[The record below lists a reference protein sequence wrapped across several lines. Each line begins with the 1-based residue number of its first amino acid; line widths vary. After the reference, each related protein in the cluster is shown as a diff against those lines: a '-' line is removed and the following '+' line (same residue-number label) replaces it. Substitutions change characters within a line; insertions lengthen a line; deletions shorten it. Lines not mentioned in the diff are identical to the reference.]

1 MRKIIRQQKNTS
13 IKNLALVSMLIGGGL
28 LSIAE
33 PISGINLGNST
44 STAIGEGSLA
54 TGSGTTA
61 IGANTFASGNNM
73 SREEYER
80 FLAENK
86 ARLKEIENKM
96 KEVASARG
104 DLSKLEAEHQD
115 IANKLR
121 TIETYRNQ
129 ITEKERLLN
138 EKEPILTREIEVKK
152 GEKVSYRTQI
162 EDLERRLNIINSLD
176 FDSLD
181 QNHLDEGITRLAQ
194 DLKTKM
200 EQGATFLG
208 EYGATGLPLSQYEAS
223 IRAIIATEKYKN
235 QGHWYIKPYFE
246 NSDKLNINKEK
257 IKGNFVLKE
266 GHLRLLDINKITL
279 IKNIIEQ
286 IDKNYNLS
294 NEERVEQ
301 IKQKFKE
308 NHLNFNDVDLNEITD
323 GNLRRFNKISE
334 IGVLSEEETK
344 KIGNG
349 LLIFNNIVYAGWQP
363 LSNPPKNEDEKR
375 DWAVV
380 GYINELFGHKYNKG
394 ENNYG
399 YAEERNQYYNDR
411 TLGNDTM
418 IRTNVVN
425 LYKEIQESFNHILT
439 NEEMTERNRLNA
451 MENTNLSDVEI
462 LKKIS
467 LNKKYENNEKKIFNE
482 NTTIEKYNK
491 WKEIIDM
498 PLSYEMFLNIIK
510 DVENHPNTDF
520 SEEIT
525 YKTMFSDTFR
535 EMRYN
540 YLKSIDINDFV
551 EKQKGLKAREDAV
564 KLIKV
569 YNDEIDRLK
578 TLEKD
583 TQDQITVKENEIA
596 GYKTDITNLTN
607 LLNGENPGNV
617 DEVTRQINEKKE
629 LIANKEKEIETL
641 KANISTVKD
650 GENALAN
657 GTNSRALGKASISIG
672 TNNYTN
678 QESSIALGTNNTVN
692 GEKSIAIGY
701 GHNIQ
706 GNRNTTLGDPNT
718 IYGNDNF
725 VIGNN
730 ITVGSE
736 QNPVNNNLVFGSNI
750 NIQNVSNAIVLGN
763 GSEAIENAVSVGKT
777 GAERKIVN
785 VADGLIS
792 ETSKEAINGSQLYK
806 FSMLLD
812 DKLSKFNFAPVAPK
826 VDTSIINADIANALA
841 IAGIPQVNGNKLF
854 SLGAGT
860 GYNAG
865 QAAIALGISAQTPNK
880 MFIFK
885 LSGAVNLKK
894 GYSVSAGVN
903 INFGDIEDT
912 TNKKLEREVLDLRN
926 KLKDL
931 KVTNITEVNGK
942 NYDGDITKLE
952 NQNKDLVKSNESL
965 LNAIKY
971 LKNELDS
978 LKTQTDTLK
987 KQTPTNKTNIAE
999 QPVIQ
1004 HITLDNFDFD
1014 KYDLKREH
1022 LSELGKLDYNSIKN
1036 VVIVGHADE
1045 RGSDE
1050 YNQKLSENR
1059 AKIVRDFI
1067 KDLNNK
1073 IDIYYL
1079 GKGKSELIS
1088 TDQAKNRR
1096 VEIIIK

>member
-1 MRKIIRQQKNTS
+1 MKKNK
-13 IKNLALVSMLIGGGL
+13 IKNIATIITVVLGTGI
-28 LSIAE
+28 LSTAE
-33 PISGINLGNST
+33 TLNEGINLGDNT
-44 STAIGEGSLA
+44 SNAIGSGSLA
-54 TGSGTTA
+54 TGRGTNA
-61 IGANTFASGNNM
+61 IGSNAFASGNNM
-73 SREEYER
+73 TREQYEE
-80 FLAENK
+80 FIKQNNT
-86 ARLKEIENKM
+86 RLKEIEDKM
-96 KEVASARG
+96 KEVLAARG
-104 DLSKLEAEHQD
+104 DLTNLENEHRE
-115 IANKLR
+115 IANKIKA
-121 TIETYRNQ
+121 IETYRTQ
-129 ITEKERLLN
+129 IEDLERLLA

-235 QGHWYIKPYFE
+235 QGNWYIKPYFE
-246 NSDKLNINKEK
+246 NSDKLNVEKDK
-257 IKGNFVLKE
+257 IKGKFVLKE

-279 IKNIIEQ
+279 IKNIIEP
-286 IDKNYNLS
+286 INKNYNLS
-294 NEERVEQ
+294 SEERVEQ

-308 NHLNFNDVDLNEITD
+308 KHLNFNDADLNEILD
-323 GNLRRFNKISE
+323 GNLGRFNKINE

-349 LLIFNNIVYAGWQP
+349 LLIFNGIEYAGGQP

-399 YAEERNQYYNDR
+399 YAEERDQYYNDR

-425 LYKEIQESFNHILT
+425 LYKEIQESFNNILT

-451 MENTNLSDVEI
+451 IENTNLSDIEI

-467 LNKKYENNEKKIFNE
+467 LNKKYESNEKKIFNE
-482 NTTIEKYNK
+482 NTTIEKYNR
-491 WKEIIDM
+491 WKELTDM
-498 PLSYEMFLNIIK
+498 PLNYEMFLNIIK
-510 DVENHPNTDF
+510 DVENHPNSDF

-540 YLKSIDINDFV
+540 YLKSMDINDFV

-578 TLEKD
+578 ALEKD
-583 TQDQITVKENEIA
+583 TQDQIAVKENEIA
-596 GYKTDITNLTN
+596 GYRSDITNLTN
-607 LLNGENPGNV
+607 LLNRENPGNI
-617 DEVTRQINEKKE
+617 DDVTRQINEKKE
-629 LIANKEKEIETL
+629 LIANKEREIETL
-641 KANISTVKD
+641 KANVSTVKD

-701 GHNIQ
+701 GHNVQ
-706 GNRNTTLGDPNT
+706 GNRNTTIGDPNT
-718 IYGNDNF
+718 VYGNDNF

-730 ITVGSE
+730 ITIGSE
-736 QNPVNNNLVFGSNI
+736 QHPVNNNLVFGSNI

-763 GSEAIENAVSVGKT
+763 GSEAVENAVSIGSK
-777 GAERKIVN
+777 GNERKIVN
-785 VADGLIS
+785 VEDGLIS
-792 ETSKEAINGSQLYK
+792 ETSKEVINGSQLYK
-806 FSMLLD
+806 FSLLLD
-812 DKLSKFNFAPVAPK
+812 DKLSKLNFSPAAPK

-841 IAGIPQVNGNKLF
+841 IAGIPQVSGNKLF

-865 QAAIALGISAQTPNK
+865 QAAIALGISGQTPNK

-885 LSGAVNLKK
+885 VSGAVNLKK

-903 INFGDIEDT
+903 INFGDIEDY
-912 TNKKLEREVLDLRN
+912 NN
-926 KLKDL
+926 
-931 KVTNITEVNGK
+931 N
-942 NYDGDITKLE
+942 KLE
-952 NQNKDLVKSNESL
+952 NEIKKLNERIEKQENKPLVIKDYSKELINLNDKNKDLEKLNKDLSKELEVIKERLNEMNNNVEMNYS
-965 LNAIKY
+965 
-971 LKNELDS
+971 
-978 LKTQTDTLK
+978 
-987 KQTPTNKTNIAE
+987 
-999 QPVIQ
+999 
-1004 HITLDNFDFD
+1004 LDNFDFD
-1014 KYDLKREH
+1014 K
-1022 LSELGKLDYNSIKN
+1022 SELKESHKQILDRLNFKYAKSIFL
-1036 VVIVGHADE
+1036 VGYADE
-1045 RGSDE
+1045 KGTNE
-1050 YNQKLSENR
+1050 YNQKLSEKR
-1059 AKIVRDFI
+1059 AKAVYDYLREKGI
-1067 KDLNNK
+1067 NQ
-1073 IDIYYL
+1073 DIYYL
-1079 GKGKSELIS
+1079 GRGKQNLIS
-1088 TDQAKNRR
+1088 SIQEKNRR
-1096 VEIIIK
+1096 VEISIK

>member
-1 MRKIIRQQKNTS
+1 MKKNK
-13 IKNLALVSMLIGGGL
+13 IKNIATIMTVVLGTGI
-28 LSIAE
+28 LSTAE
-33 PISGINLGNST
+33 TLNEGINLGDNT
-44 STAIGEGSLA
+44 SNAIGSGSLA
-54 TGSGTTA
+54 TGRGTNA
-61 IGANTFASGNNM
+61 IGSNAFASGNNM
-73 SREEYER
+73 TREQYEE
-80 FLAENK
+80 FIKQNN
-86 ARLKEIENKM
+86 ARLKELESKM
-96 KEVASARG
+96 QEVASARG

-129 ITEKERLLN
+129 IEEKERQLA

-162 EDLERRLNIINSLD
+162 EDLERRLNIIGQLD
-176 FDSLD
+176 FSTINDSNRGQAID
-181 QNHLDEGITRLAQ
+181 VLAQ

-200 EQGATFLG
+200 ENGVTFLS
-208 EYGATGLPLSQYEAS
+208 EYGENGIPVEEYKK
-223 IRAIIATEKYKN
+223 AILKQIDTQRKTIISGNFESELYNNRDNIYNTYHDNDQEYRKKLIENDKYTYTDGDADGYRQINNYKKIGDIIYFNQDFYSNGDYNTKYDVTNNRFVKINNNTNTVQPMEINEIFSATENIYNRVKY
-235 QGHWYIKPYFE
+235 
-246 NSDKLNINKEK
+246 
-257 IKGNFVLKE
+257 
-266 GHLRLLDINKITL
+266 DINKF
-279 IKNIIEQ
+279 NI
-286 IDKNYNLS
+286 
-294 NEERVEQ
+294 
-301 IKQKFKE
+301 
-308 NHLNFNDVDLNEITD
+308 
-323 GNLRRFNKISE
+323 
-334 IGVLSEEETK
+334 
-344 KIGNG
+344 
-349 LLIFNNIVYAGWQP
+349 
-363 LSNPPKNEDEKR
+363 
-375 DWAVV
+375 
-380 GYINELFGHKYNKG
+380 
-394 ENNYG
+394 
-399 YAEERNQYYNDR
+399 
-411 TLGNDTM
+411 
-418 IRTNVVN
+418 
-425 LYKEIQESFNHILT
+425 FNHISHGNFMNGLQEKYFYDLYNT
-439 NEEMTERNRLNA
+439 VENNN
-451 MENTNLSDVEI
+451 NTNGYYKDEI
-462 LKKIS
+462 ITDIKNTKNKIKELEIKRDALNSTEINEVSLLKQKQYTEEIKK
-467 LNKKYENNEKKIFNE
+467 LGTEIYKKYGGSIGTLFE
-482 NTTIEKYNK
+482 YNQN
-491 WKEIIDM
+491 EIINLD
-498 PLSYEMFLNIIK
+498 I
-510 DVENHPNTDF
+510 PNVDILT
-520 SEEIT
+520 EKGKH
-525 YKTMFSDTFR
+525 YY
-535 EMRYN
+535 YN
-540 YLKSIDINDFV
+540 VMNQMVGIND
-551 EKQKGLKAREDAV
+551 KQKE
-564 KLIKV
+564 LIKS
-569 YNDEIDRLK
+569 YYQNIDTNITQKFQAEIDRLK
-578 TLEKD
+578 ALEKD
-583 TQDQITVKENEIA
+583 TQDQITIKENEIT
-596 GYKTDITNLTN
+596 GYRSDITNLTN
-607 LLNGENPGNV
+607 LLNGENPGNI
-617 DEVTRQINEKKE
+617 DEVARQINEKKE
-629 LIANKEKEIETL
+629 LIVNTEREIETL
-641 KANISTVKD
+641 KANVSNVKD

-706 GNRNTTLGDPNT
+706 GNRNATLGDPNT

-730 ITVGSE
+730 ITIGSE

-763 GSEAIENAVSVGKT
+763 GSDAVENAVSVGKT

-806 FSMLLD
+806 FSLSLD
-812 DKLSKFNFAPVAPK
+812 DKLSKINLAPSTPK
-826 VDTSIINADIANALA
+826 VDTSLINADIANALA
-841 IAGIPQVNGNKLF
+841 IAGIPQVGGNKLF

-865 QAAIALGISAQTPNK
+865 QAAIALGISGQTPNK

-912 TNKKLEREVLDLRN
+912 TNKKLEREVLELRN

-931 KVTNITEVNGK
+931 KVTNVTEVNGK

-987 KQTPTNKTNIAE
+987 KQTTTDKTNIAE

-1022 LSELGKLDYNSIKN
+1022 LSELGKLDYNTIKN

-1096 VEIIIK
+1096 VEISIK

>member
-1 MRKIIRQQKNTS
+1 MKKNK
-13 IKNLALVSMLIGGGL
+13 IKNIATIMTVVLGTGI
-28 LSIAE
+28 LSTAE
-33 PISGINLGNST
+33 TLNEGINLGDNT
-44 STAIGEGSLA
+44 SNAIGSGSLA
-54 TGSGTTA
+54 TGRGTNA
-61 IGANTFASGNNM
+61 IGSNAFASGNNM
-73 SREEYER
+73 TREQYEE
-80 FLAENK
+80 FIKQNN
-86 ARLKEIENKM
+86 ARLKELESKM
-96 KEVASARG
+96 QEVASARG

-129 ITEKERLLN
+129 IVEKERQLA

-162 EDLERRLNIINSLD
+162 EDLERRLNIIGQLD
-176 FDSLD
+176 FSTINDSNRGQAID
-181 QNHLDEGITRLAQ
+181 VLAQ

-200 EQGATFLG
+200 ENGVTFLS
-208 EYGATGLPLSQYEAS
+208 EYGENGIPVEEYKK
-223 IRAIIATEKYKN
+223 AILKQIDTQRKT
-235 QGHWYIKPYFE
+235 II
-246 NSDKLNINKEK
+246 S
-257 IKGNFVLKE
+257 GNFESELYNNRDNIYNTYHDNDQEYRK
-266 GHLRLLDINKITL
+266 KL
-279 IKNIIEQ
+279 IEN
-286 IDKNYNLS
+286 DKYTY
-294 NEERVEQ
+294 
-301 IKQKFKE
+301 
-308 NHLNFNDVDLNEITD
+308 TD
-323 GNLRRFNKISE
+323 GDADGYRQINNY
-334 IGVLSEEETK
+334 K
-344 KIGNG
+344 KIGD
-349 LLIFNNIVYAGWQP
+349 IIYFNQDFYSNI
-363 LSNPPKNEDEKR
+363 
-375 DWAVV
+375 
-380 GYINELFGHKYNKG
+380 
-394 ENNYG
+394 
-399 YAEERNQYYNDR
+399 
-411 TLGNDTM
+411 T
-418 IRTNVVN
+418 
-425 LYKEIQESFNHILT
+425 
-439 NEEMTERNRLNA
+439 
-451 MENTNLSDVEI
+451 
-462 LKKIS
+462 
-467 LNKKYENNEKKIFNE
+467 
-482 NTTIEKYNK
+482 
-491 WKEIIDM
+491 
-498 PLSYEMFLNIIK
+498 
-510 DVENHPNTDF
+510 
-520 SEEIT
+520 
-525 YKTMFSDTFR
+525 
-535 EMRYN
+535 
-540 YLKSIDINDFV
+540 
-551 EKQKGLKAREDAV
+551 QKFQA
-564 KLIKV
+564 
-569 YNDEIDRLK
+569 EIDRLK
-578 TLEKD
+578 ALEKD
-583 TQDQITVKENEIA
+583 TQDQITIKENEIT
-596 GYKTDITNLTN
+596 GYRSDITNLTN
-607 LLNGENPGNV
+607 LLNGENPGNI
-617 DEVTRQINEKKE
+617 DEVARQINEKKE
-629 LIANKEKEIETL
+629 LIVNTEREIETL
-641 KANISTVKD
+641 KANVSNVKD

-706 GNRNTTLGDPNT
+706 GNRNATLGDPNT

-730 ITVGSE
+730 ITIGSE

-763 GSEAIENAVSVGKT
+763 GSDAVENAVSVGKT

-806 FSMLLD
+806 FSLSLD
-812 DKLSKFNFAPVAPK
+812 DKLSKINLAPSTPK
-826 VDTSIINADIANALA
+826 VDTSLINADIANALA
-841 IAGIPQVNGNKLF
+841 IAGIPQVGGNKLF

-865 QAAIALGISAQTPNK
+865 QAAIALGISGQTPNK

-912 TNKKLEREVLDLRN
+912 TNKKLEREVLELRN

-931 KVTNITEVNGK
+931 KVTNVTEVNGK

-987 KQTPTNKTNIAE
+987 KQTTTDKTNIAE

-1022 LSELGKLDYNSIKN
+1022 LSELGKLDYNTIKN

-1096 VEIIIK
+1096 VEISIK

>member
-1 MRKIIRQQKNTS
+1 MRKIRQHKNKS
-13 IKNLALVSMLIGGGL
+13 FKNLALVSMFIGGGL
-28 LSIAE
+28 LSIAN
-33 PISGINLGNST
+33 PTPGINLGNST

-61 IGANTFASGNNM
+61 VGANTFASGNNM

-86 ARLKEIENKM
+86 ARLKEIEDKM

-104 DLSKLEAEHQD
+104 DLSKLETEHQD

-162 EDLERRLNIINSLD
+162 KDLERRLNIINSLD

-181 QNHLDEGITRLAQ
+181 QNHLDEGIARLAQ
-194 DLKTKM
+194 ELKTKM
-200 EQGATFLG
+200 EQDATFLG

-235 QGHWYIKPYFE
+235 PGNWYIKPYFE
-246 NSDKLNINKEK
+246 SSDNLAITNNDN
-257 IKGNFVLKE
+257 IKGRFVLHE
-266 GHLRLLDINKITL
+266 GNIRLLDVNKIEL
-279 IKNIIEQ
+279 INNIIKSTENKYDLSDDERQ
-286 IDKNYNLS
+286 NL
-294 NEERVEQ
+294 
-301 IKQKFKE
+301 IKQKLKE
-308 NHLNFNDVDLNEITD
+308 HNLNFDNNDLNEILD
-323 GNLRRFNKISE
+323 GNLRRFNKIKG
-334 IGVLSEEETK
+334 IGVLSEEDTK

-349 LLIFNNIVYAGWQP
+349 LLIFNGIVYGGGQP
-363 LSNPPKNEDEKR
+363 LINPPQNEDEKR

-380 GYINELFGHKYNKG
+380 GYINELFGHKYTYDTTTSQYSHVYEK
-394 ENNYG
+394 
-399 YAEERNQYYNDR
+399 NQYYNNR

-418 IRTNVVN
+418 IRIDVVK
-425 LYKEIQESFNHILT
+425 LYKEIQKSFENILS
-439 NEEMTERNRLNA
+439 NEELTEMNRLNGSD
-451 MENTNLSDVEI
+451 NTNLSDVEI

-467 LNKKYENNEKKIFNE
+467 LNKKYNNNEKRIFDE

-491 WKEIIDM
+491 WKELVDM
-498 PLSYEMFLNIIK
+498 PLSYERFLNIIK
-510 DVENHPNTDF
+510 DVENHPNSDF

-569 YNDEIDRLK
+569 YNDEIERIK
-578 TLEKD
+578 TLEKE

-596 GYKTDITNLTN
+596 GYRSDITNLTN
-607 LLNGENPGNV
+607 LLNSENPGNI
-617 DEVTRQINEKKE
+617 DEVARQINEKKE
-629 LIANKEKEIETL
+629 LIANKEKEIATL
-641 KANISTVKD
+641 KTTITNISD

-657 GTNSRALGKASISIG
+657 GTNSRALGKASMSIG

-706 GNRNTTLGDPNT
+706 GSRNATLGDPNT

-725 VIGNN
+725 VLGNN
-730 ITVGSE
+730 ITLGSE

-763 GSEAIENAVSVGKT
+763 GSEAVENAVSVGKT

-812 DKLSKFNFAPVAPK
+812 DRLSKLNFA
-826 VDTSIINADIANALA
+826 ADIANALA
-841 IAGIPQVNGNKLF
+841 IAGIPQVSGNKLF

-865 QAAIALGISAQTPNK
+865 QSAIALGISGQTPNK

-885 LSGAVNLKK
+885 VSGAVNLKK

-912 TNKKLEREVLDLRN
+912 TNKKLEREVLELRN
-926 KLKDL
+926 KLKDI

-978 LKTQTDTLK
+978 LKTQK
-987 KQTPTNKTNIAE
+987 ETNKTNIAE

-1004 HITLDNFDFD
+1004 HIILDNFDFD

-1036 VVIVGHADE
+1036 VVIIGHADE

-1059 AKIVRDFI
+1059 AKTVRDFI

>member
-1 MRKIIRQQKNTS
+1 MKKNK
-13 IKNLALVSMLIGGGL
+13 IKNIATIMTVVLGTGI
-28 LSIAE
+28 LSTAE
-33 PISGINLGNST
+33 TLNEGINLGDNT
-44 STAIGEGSLA
+44 SNAIGSGSLA
-54 TGSGTTA
+54 TGRGTNA
-61 IGANTFASGNNM
+61 IGSNAFASGNNM
-73 SREEYER
+73 TREQYEE
-80 FLAENK
+80 FIKQNN
-86 ARLKEIENKM
+86 ARLKELESKM
-96 KEVASARG
+96 QEVASARG

-129 ITEKERLLN
+129 IVEKERQLA

-152 GEKVSYRTQI
+152 DEKVNYRTQI

-181 QNHLDEGITRLAQ
+181 QNHLDEGIARLAQ
-194 DLKTKM
+194 ELKTKM

-235 QGHWYIKPYFE
+235 QGNWYIKPYFE
-246 NSDKLNINKEK
+246 NSDKLNVKNEK

-266 GHLRLLDINKITL
+266 GKLRLLDVNKIDL
-279 IKNIIEQ
+279 IKDIIDRLEQ
-286 IDKNYNLS
+286 DYTLS
-294 NEERVEQ
+294 TEDREEK

-308 NHLNFNDVDLNEITD
+308 NNLNFNDEELKEVLD
-323 GNLRRFNKISE
+323 GNLRRFNNIGGIS
-334 IGVLSEEETK
+334 VLSEEETK

-349 LLIFNNIVYAGWQP
+349 LLIFDGIISAGGQP
-363 LSNPPKNEDEKR
+363 LINPPKNEDEKR

-380 GYINELFGHKYNKG
+380 GYINELFGHKYNRNG
-394 ENNYG
+394 NNYG
-399 YAEERNQYYNDR
+399 HALEKETYYNDR
-411 TLGNDTM
+411 ALGNDTM

-439 NEEMTERNRLNA
+439 NEEFTERDRLNKI
-451 MENTNLSDVEI
+451 ENINLSDVDI

-467 LNKKYENNEKKIFNE
+467 LNKKYESNEKKIFDE

-491 WKEIIDM
+491 WKELVDM
-498 PLSYEMFLNIIK
+498 PLSYERFLNIIK
-510 DVENHPNTDF
+510 DVENHPNSDF

-578 TLEKD
+578 ALEKD
-583 TQDQITVKENEIA
+583 TQDQITIKENEIA
-596 GYKTDITNLTN
+596 GYRSDITNLTN
-607 LLNGENPGNV
+607 LLNGENPGNI
-617 DEVTRQINEKKE
+617 DDVTRQINEKKE
-629 LIANKEKEIETL
+629 LIANKEREIETL

-706 GNRNTTLGDPNT
+706 GNRNATLGDPNT

-730 ITVGSE
+730 ITIGSE

-763 GSEAIENAVSVGKT
+763 ASEAVENAVSVGKV

-806 FSMLLD
+806 FSLLLD
-812 DKLSKFNFAPVAPK
+812 DKLSKINLTPSTPK
-826 VDTSIINADIANALA
+826 VDTSQINADIANALA
-841 IAGIPQVNGNKLF
+841 IAGIPQVSGNKLF

-865 QAAIALGISAQTPNK
+865 QAAIALGISGQTPNK

-903 INFGDIEDT
+903 INFGDIEDYN
-912 TNKKLEREVLDLRN
+912 NKKLENEIKKLNERIEKQEN
-926 KLKDL
+926 KPLVIKDYSKEL
-931 KVTNITEVNGK
+931 INLNDK
-942 NYDGDITKLE
+942 
-952 NQNKDLVKSNESL
+952 NKDLEKLNKDLSKELEVIKERLNEMNNNVEMNYS
-965 LNAIKY
+965 
-971 LKNELDS
+971 
-978 LKTQTDTLK
+978 
-987 KQTPTNKTNIAE
+987 
-999 QPVIQ
+999 
-1004 HITLDNFDFD
+1004 LDNFDFD
-1014 KYDLKREH
+1014 K
-1022 LSELGKLDYNSIKN
+1022 SELKESHKQILDRLNFKYAKSIFL
-1036 VVIVGHADE
+1036 VGYADE
-1045 RGSDE
+1045 KGTNE
-1050 YNQKLSENR
+1050 YNQKLSEKR
-1059 AKIVRDFI
+1059 AKAVYDYLREKGI
-1067 KDLNNK
+1067 NQ
-1073 IDIYYL
+1073 DIFFL
-1079 GKGKSELIS
+1079 GRGKQNLIS
-1088 TDQAKNRR
+1088 SIQEKNRR
-1096 VEIIIK
+1096 VEISIK

>member
-1 MRKIIRQQKNTS
+1 MKKNK
-13 IKNLALVSMLIGGGL
+13 IKNIATIMTVVLGTGI
-28 LSIAE
+28 LSTAE
-33 PISGINLGNST
+33 TLNEGINLGDNT
-44 STAIGEGSLA
+44 SNAIGSGSLA
-54 TGSGTTA
+54 TGRGTNA
-61 IGANTFASGNNM
+61 IGSNAFASGNNM
-73 SREEYER
+73 TREQYEE
-80 FLAENK
+80 FIKQNN

-96 KEVASARG
+96 KEVLAARG
-104 DLSKLEAEHQD
+104 DLTTLENEHRE
-115 IANKLR
+115 IANKLKA
-121 TIETYRNQ
+121 IETYRTQ
-129 ITEKERLLN
+129 IAEKERLLA
-138 EKEPILTREIEVKK
+138 EKEPIITKEIEVKK
-152 GEKVSYRTQI
+152 DEKVNYRTQI

-235 QGHWYIKPYFE
+235 QGNWYIKPYFE
-246 NSDKLNINKEK
+246 NSDKLNVEKEK
-257 IKGNFVLKE
+257 IKGKFVLKE
-266 GHLRLLDINKITL
+266 GQLRLLDINKITL
-279 IKNIIEQ
+279 IKNIIEP
-286 IDKNYNLS
+286 INKNYNLS
-294 NEERVEQ
+294 SEERVEQ

-308 NHLNFNDVDLNEITD
+308 NHLNFNDTDLNEILD
-323 GNLRRFNKISE
+323 GNLGRFNKISE
-334 IGVLSEEETK
+334 IRVLSEEETK

-349 LLIFNNIVYAGWQP
+349 LLIFNGIVYAGGQP

-399 YAEERNQYYNDR
+399 YAEERDQYYNDR

-439 NEEMTERNRLNA
+439 NEEITERNRLNA
-451 MENTNLSDVEI
+451 INNTNLSDVEI

-467 LNKKYENNEKKIFNE
+467 LNKKYENNEKKIFDS
-482 NTTIEKYNK
+482 NTTIEKYNR
-491 WKEIIDM
+491 WKELTDM
-498 PLSYEMFLNIIK
+498 PLSYEMFLNIIE
-510 DVENHPNTDF
+510 DVKNHTNSDF

-540 YLKSIDINDFV
+540 YLKSMDITDFV

-578 TLEKD
+578 AIEKD
-583 TQDQITVKENEIA
+583 TQDQITIKENEIA
-596 GYKTDITNLTN
+596 GYRSDITNLTN
-607 LLNGENPGNV
+607 LLNGENPGNI
-617 DEVTRQINEKKE
+617 DEVARQINEKKE
-629 LIANKEKEIETL
+629 LIANKEREIETL

-657 GTNSRALGKASISIG
+657 GTNSKALGKSSISIG

-706 GNRNTTLGDPNT
+706 GNRNATLGDPNI

-725 VIGNN
+725 GIGNN
-730 ITVGSE
+730 ITIGSE

-763 GSEAIENAVSVGKT
+763 GSEAVENAVSVGKT

-792 ETSKEAINGSQLYK
+792 EKSKEAINGSQLYK
-806 FSMLLD
+806 FSLLLD
-812 DKLSKFNFAPVAPK
+812 DRLSKINLAPSTPK
-826 VDTSIINADIANALA
+826 VDTSLINADIANALA

-865 QAAIALGISAQTPNK
+865 QAAIALGVSGQTPNK

-885 LSGAVNLKK
+885 VSGAVNLKK

-903 INFGDIEDT
+903 INFGDIEDYN
-912 TNKKLEREVLDLRN
+912 NKKLENEIKKLNERIEKQEN
-926 KLKDL
+926 KPLVIKDYSKEL
-931 KVTNITEVNGK
+931 INLNDK
-942 NYDGDITKLE
+942 
-952 NQNKDLVKSNESL
+952 NKDLEKLNKDLSKELEVIKERLNEMNNNVEMNYS
-965 LNAIKY
+965 
-971 LKNELDS
+971 
-978 LKTQTDTLK
+978 
-987 KQTPTNKTNIAE
+987 
-999 QPVIQ
+999 
-1004 HITLDNFDFD
+1004 LDNFDFD
-1014 KYDLKREH
+1014 K
-1022 LSELGKLDYNSIKN
+1022 SELKKSHKQILDRLNFKYAKSIFL
-1036 VVIVGHADE
+1036 VGYADE
-1045 RGSDE
+1045 KGTNE
-1050 YNQKLSENR
+1050 YNQKLSEKR
-1059 AKIVRDFI
+1059 AKAVYDYLREKGI
-1067 KDLNNK
+1067 NQ
-1073 IDIYYL
+1073 DIYYL
-1079 GKGKSELIS
+1079 GRGKQNLIS
-1088 TDQAKNRR
+1088 SIQEKNRR
-1096 VEIIIK
+1096 VEISIK